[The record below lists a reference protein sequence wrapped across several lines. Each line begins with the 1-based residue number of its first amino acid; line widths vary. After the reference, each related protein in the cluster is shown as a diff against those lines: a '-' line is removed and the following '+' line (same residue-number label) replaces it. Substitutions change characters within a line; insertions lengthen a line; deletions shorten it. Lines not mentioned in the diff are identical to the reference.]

1 MIIEQLGRQLVPS
14 LYVSQGNSQGSDF
27 DLTQLISSSNE
38 QVIGIGR
45 EKGNDIAVEDH
56 EASRRH
62 AEIRKRNDTFFL
74 TDLDSSNGTF
84 LNNDRISEAEL
95 KSGDRIQIGRTLF
108 LYSQGESGNLASA
121 NVEIVGTES
130 GDDGSRIIAVVPD
143 TLGPNLPP
151 LPQDDTQNH
160 WLVQAQNNLDVMY
173 RTALAASHTLD
184 IDDLLD
190 RILHLVFDWVEADR
204 GCIMLREKETGQLI
218 TKARRDRE
226 AGTKSSMTISRTIL
240 DYVLE
245 RHEGVLTS
253 NAQGDDR
260 FRSGQSVLRTGVHE
274 AICVPMQGRY
284 GQIGVLYVDTLT
296 PLGEVM
302 AAGGQRFS
310 DEHLKL
316 MVAIGH
322 QAALAVED
330 TTYYSAMVQ
339 SERLAAV
346 GQTIAT
352 LSHHIKNILQG
363 IHGGSYLVE
372 MGLDKNDLG
381 ITDKGWGIVRRNQH
395 KISSLVMDMLSFSK
409 DRKPDPSP
417 SDIPAML
424 ADIVETVKQR
434 AEDGGISVRCQTPD
448 NFPVLLC
455 DTEALSRAI
464 LNVVTN
470 AIDAVEEQSD
480 GTVDITT
487 EIDEKCEIVRVRV
500 TDNGPGIPAE
510 TLPDIFNL
518 FVSTKGAKGTGL
530 GLTVS
535 QKILREH
542 GGDISVESTATHGT
556 CFTLYFPLFFS
567 EHTAAGNRG
576 TVTDVPLPSDFD
588 ASITP

>member
-1 MIIEQLGRQLVPS
+1 MPS
-14 LYVSQGNSQGSDF
+14 IYVIQGSGQGSHF
-27 DLTQLISSSNE
+27 DLAELISSSDE
-38 QVIGIGR
+38 RVVGIGR
-45 EKGNDIAVEDH
+45 EKGNDITVEDH

-62 AEIRKRNDTFFL
+62 AEIRKRNDTYFL
-74 TDLDSSNGTF
+74 ADLDSSNGTF
-84 LNNDRISEAEL
+84 LNNCRISEAEL

-108 LYSQGESGNLASA
+108 LYSQGESGHLPPA
-121 NVEIVGTES
+121 NVEIIGRES
-130 GDDGSRIIAVVPD
+130 GDDGSRIIAAVPD
-143 TLGPNLPP
+143 KLGPDLPP

-160 WLVQAQNNLDVMY
+160 WLAQAQNNLDVMY
-173 RTALAASHTLD
+173 RTALAVSHTLD

-190 RILHLVFDWVEADR
+190 RILQLVFDWVEADR
-204 GCIMLREKETGQLI
+204 GCIMLREEETGQLI
-218 TKARRDRE
+218 TKARRDRV

-284 GQIGVLYVDTLT
+284 GQIGVLYVDTVT

-302 AAGGQRFS
+302 ASGGQHFS

-330 TTYYSAMVQ
+330 TRYYSAMVQ

-381 ITDKGWGIVRRNQH
+381 VTDKGWGIVRRNQH

-409 DRKPDPSP
+409 DRKPEPSP
-417 SDIPAML
+417 SDIPALL
-424 ADIVETVKQR
+424 AEIVETVKQR
-434 AEDGGISVRCQTPD
+434 AEDAGISVHCTAPD
-448 NFPVLLC
+448 NFPVILC
-455 DTEALSRAI
+455 YTEALSRAI

-470 AIDAVEEQSD
+470 AIDAVEERAD
-480 GTVDITT
+480 GKVDITT
-487 EIDEKCEIVRVRV
+487 EIDGEREVVQVRV

-510 TLPDIFNL
+510 TLPHIFNL

-542 GGDISVESTATHGT
+542 GGSISVESTATHGT
-556 CFTLYFPLFFS
+556 CFTLSFPLLFS
-567 EHTAAGNRG
+567 DQAASGGRG
-576 TVTDVPLPSDFD
+576 TVTDAQLPSDFD
-588 ASITP
+588 ASIAP

>member
-1 MIIEQLGRQLVPS
+1 MPS
-14 LYVSQGNSQGSDF
+14 LYVIQGNGQGSHF
-27 DLTQLISSSNE
+27 DLTELVSSRDDR
-38 QVIGIGR
+38 VIGIGR
-45 EKGNDIAVEDH
+45 EKGNDITVEDH

-62 AEIRKRNDTFFL
+62 AEIRKHNDTYSL
-74 TDLDSSNGTF
+74 ADLDSSNGTF
-84 LNNDRISEAEL
+84 LNNCRIAEAEL

-108 LYSQGESGNLASA
+108 LYSHGEGGHLPPA

-130 GDDGSRIIAVVPD
+130 GDDGSRIIAAVPD
-143 TLGPNLPP
+143 KLGPNLPP

-173 RTALAASHTLD
+173 RTALAVSHTLD

-190 RILHLVFDWVEADR
+190 RILQLVFDWVEADR
-204 GCIMLREKETGQLI
+204 GCIMLREEETGQLI

-302 AAGGQRFS
+302 ASGGQRFT

-381 ITDKGWGIVRRNQH
+381 VTDKGWGIVRRNQQ

-409 DRKPDPSP
+409 DRKPEPSP
-417 SDIPAML
+417 SDIPALL
-424 ADIVETVKQR
+424 AEIIETVKQR
-434 AEDGGISVRCQTPD
+434 AEDAAISVHCKTPD

-480 GTVDITT
+480 GTVNITT
-487 EIDEKCEIVRVRV
+487 EIDEKREVVHVRV

-556 CFTLYFPLFFS
+556 CFTLSFPLILS
-567 EHTAAGNRG
+567 DQTTTGTRG
-576 TVTDVPLPSDFD
+576 TVTDMQLPADFD

>member
-1 MIIEQLGRQLVPS
+1 VNIEQFGRQLVPS
-14 LYVSQGNSQGSDF
+14 LYVIQGNGQGSHF
-27 DLTQLISSSNE
+27 DLAQLISSSNGHA
-38 QVIGIGR
+38 IGIGR

-62 AEIRKRNDTFFL
+62 AEIRKHNDTFVL

-84 LNNDRISEAEL
+84 LNNGRISEVEL

-108 LYSQGESGNLASA
+108 LYSQGERGHLPST

-130 GDDGSRIIAVVPD
+130 GNDGSRIIAAVPD
-143 TLGPNLPP
+143 KLGPDLPP

-204 GCIMLREKETGQLI
+204 GCIMLREEETGQLI

-296 PLGEVM
+296 PLGEAM
-302 AAGGQRFS
+302 ASGGQRFS

-417 SDIPAML
+417 SDIPALL

-434 AEDGGISVRCQTPD
+434 AEDGGISVHCKTPD

-455 DTEALSRAI
+455 DAEALSRAI

-470 AIDAVEEQSD
+470 AIDAVEEQSN

-487 EIDEKCEIVRVRV
+487 ELDEKREVVQVRV

-556 CFTLYFPLFFS
+556 CFTLSFPLLLS
-567 EHTAAGNRG
+567 EQTTTGNRG

>member
-1 MIIEQLGRQLVPS
+1 
-14 LYVSQGNSQGSDF
+14 
-27 DLTQLISSSNE
+27 
-38 QVIGIGR
+38 
-45 EKGNDIAVEDH
+45 
-56 EASRRH
+56 
-62 AEIRKRNDTFFL
+62 
-74 TDLDSSNGTF
+74 
-84 LNNDRISEAEL
+84 
-95 KSGDRIQIGRTLF
+95 
-108 LYSQGESGNLASA
+108 
-121 NVEIVGTES
+121 
-130 GDDGSRIIAVVPD
+130 
-143 TLGPNLPP
+143 LGPNLPP
-151 LPQDDTQNH
+151 PPQDDTQNH

-173 RTALAASHTLD
+173 RTALAVSHTLN

-190 RILHLVFDWVEADR
+190 RILQLVFDWVEADR
-204 GCIMLREKETGQLI
+204 GCIMLREEETGHLI

-302 AAGGQRFS
+302 ASGGQRFT

-381 ITDKGWGIVRRNQH
+381 VTDKGWGIVRRNQQ

-409 DRKPDPSP
+409 DRKPEPSP
-417 SDIPAML
+417 SDIPALL
-424 ADIVETVKQR
+424 AEIIETVKQR
-434 AEDGGISVRCQTPD
+434 AEDAAISVHCKTPE

-480 GTVDITT
+480 GTVNITT
-487 EIDEKCEIVRVRV
+487 EIDEKREVVHVRV

-542 GGDISVESTATHGT
+542 GGDISVESNATHGT
-556 CFTLYFPLFFS
+556 CFTLSFPLILS
-567 EHTAAGNRG
+567 DQTTTGARG
-576 TVTDVPLPSDFD
+576 TVTDMQLPADFD

>member
-1 MIIEQLGRQLVPS
+1 MPS
-14 LYVSQGNSQGSDF
+14 LYVIQGNGQGSHF
-27 DLTQLISSSNE
+27 DLTELVSSSDDR
-38 QVIGIGR
+38 VIGIGR
-45 EKGNDIAVEDH
+45 EKGNDITVEDH

-62 AEIRKRNDTFFL
+62 AEIRKYNDTYSL
-74 TDLDSSNGTF
+74 ADLNSSNGTF
-84 LNNDRISEAEL
+84 LNNCRIAEAEL

-108 LYSQGESGNLASA
+108 LYSHGEGGHLPPA

-130 GDDGSRIIAVVPD
+130 GDDGSRIIAAVPD
-143 TLGPNLPP
+143 KLGPNLPP

-173 RTALAASHTLD
+173 RTALAVSHTLD

-190 RILHLVFDWVEADR
+190 RILQLVFDWVEADR
-204 GCIMLREKETGQLI
+204 GCIMLREEETGQLI

-302 AAGGQRFS
+302 ASGGQRFT

-381 ITDKGWGIVRRNQH
+381 VTDKGWGIVRRNQQ

-409 DRKPDPSP
+409 DRKPEPSP
-417 SDIPAML
+417 SDIPALL
-424 ADIVETVKQR
+424 AEIIETVKQR
-434 AEDGGISVRCQTPD
+434 AEDAAISVHCKTPD

-480 GTVDITT
+480 GTVNITT
-487 EIDEKCEIVRVRV
+487 EIDEKREVVHVRV
-500 TDNGPGIPAE
+500 TDNGPGIPEE

-556 CFTLYFPLFFS
+556 CFTLSFPLILS
-567 EHTAAGNRG
+567 DQTTTGTRG
-576 TVTDVPLPSDFD
+576 TVTDMQLPADFD

>member
-1 MIIEQLGRQLVPS
+1 
-14 LYVSQGNSQGSDF
+14 
-27 DLTQLISSSNE
+27 
-38 QVIGIGR
+38 
-45 EKGNDIAVEDH
+45 
-56 EASRRH
+56 
-62 AEIRKRNDTFFL
+62 
-74 TDLDSSNGTF
+74 
-84 LNNDRISEAEL
+84 
-95 KSGDRIQIGRTLF
+95 
-108 LYSQGESGNLASA
+108 
-121 NVEIVGTES
+121 
-130 GDDGSRIIAVVPD
+130 
-143 TLGPNLPP
+143 
-151 LPQDDTQNH
+151 
-160 WLVQAQNNLDVMY
+160 MY

-204 GCIMLREKETGQLI
+204 GCIMLREEETGQLI

-284 GQIGVLYVDTLT
+284 GQIGLLYVDTLT
-296 PLGEVM
+296 PLGEAM
-302 AAGGQRFS
+302 ASGGQRFS

-417 SDIPAML
+417 SDIPALL

-434 AEDGGISVRCQTPD
+434 AEDGGISVHCKTPD

-455 DTEALSRAI
+455 DAEALSRAI

-470 AIDAVEEQSD
+470 AIDAVEEQSN

-487 EIDEKCEIVRVRV
+487 ELDEKREVVQVRV

-542 GGDISVESTATHGT
+542 GGEISVESSATHGT
-556 CFTLYFPLFFS
+556 CFTLSFPLLLS
-567 EHTAAGNRG
+567 EQTTTGNRG

>member
-1 MIIEQLGRQLVPS
+1 MNIEQFGRQLVPS
-14 LYVSQGNSQGSDF
+14 LYVIQGNGQGSHF
-27 DLTQLISSSNE
+27 DLAQLISSSNGHA
-38 QVIGIGR
+38 IGIGR

-62 AEIRKRNDTFFL
+62 AEIRKHNDTFVL

-84 LNNDRISEAEL
+84 LNNGRISEVEL

-108 LYSQGESGNLASA
+108 LYSQGERGHLPST

-130 GDDGSRIIAVVPD
+130 GNDGSRIIAAVPD
-143 TLGPNLPP
+143 KLGPDLPP

-204 GCIMLREKETGQLI
+204 GCIMLREEETGQLI

-296 PLGEVM
+296 PLGEAM
-302 AAGGQRFS
+302 ASGGQRFS

-417 SDIPAML
+417 SDIPALL

-434 AEDGGISVRCQTPD
+434 AEDGGISVHCKTPD

-455 DTEALSRAI
+455 DAEALSRAI

-470 AIDAVEEQSD
+470 AIDAVEEQSN

-487 EIDEKCEIVRVRV
+487 ELDEKREVVQVRV

-556 CFTLYFPLFFS
+556 CFTLSFPLLLS
-567 EHTAAGNRG
+567 EQTTTGNRG